1 MLDTTVSRS
10 QQKTRNLVFMAF
22 FTALIAIGAFIKVP
36 IPVLPFTLQL
46 LFTTM
51 AALLLG
57 PALGSAAVWT
67 YIALGLIGLPIF
79 TMGGGPGYIFQP
91 TFGYLIGFALG
102 ARITGILSKGEPT
115 MKKLLAANF
124 AGLMV
129 VYLCGMVYYY
139 IIGNFV
145 INQPIALWPLFLY
158 CFILAVPGD
167 IALCIGAAFLG
178 KKLIPLLRK

>member
-1 MLDTTVSRS
+1 MLDSTVSRS

-51 AALLLG
+51 AGLLLG

-167 IALCIGAAFLG
+167 IALCISAAFLG

>member
-1 MLDTTVSRS
+1 MLDTTVSH
-10 QQKTRNLVFMAF
+10 QQNKVRDMVFMAF

-36 IPVLPFTLQL
+36 VPVLPFTLQL

-51 AALLLG
+51 AGLLLG
-57 PALGSAAVWT
+57 PRLGSAAVWA
-67 YIALGLIGLPIF
+67 YIGLGLIGLPIF

-102 ARITGILSKGEPT
+102 ARLTGVLSAGKVT
-115 MKKLLAANF
+115 IQKLLVANF
-124 AGLMV
+124 AGLAV

-158 CFILAVPGD
+158 CFIMAVPGD
-167 IALCIGAAFLG
+167 IVLCICAAL
-178 KKLIPLLRK
+178 PS

>member
-1 MLDTTVSRS
+1 
-10 QQKTRNLVFMAF
+10 
-22 FTALIAIGAFIKVP
+22 
-36 IPVLPFTLQL
+36 
-46 LFTTM
+46 
-51 AALLLG
+51 
-57 PALGSAAVWT
+57 
-67 YIALGLIGLPIF
+67 
-79 TMGGGPGYIFQP
+79 MGGGPGYIFQP